1 MPHSRGLNAHAVNP
15 AHLEA
20 LQARH
25 AGLEEKIEREQSWPS
40 TSPFYIR
47 ELKKMK
53 LALKE
58 EIETL
63 RAAGSA

>member
-1 MPHSRGLNAHAVNP
+1 MPHSRGLQAHKP
-15 AHLEA
+15 AYLES

-58 EIETL
+58 EIHTL
-63 RAAGSA
+63 RSVGSA

>member
-1 MPHSRGLNAHAVNP
+1 MPHSRGLSAQNP
-15 AHLEA
+15 AYLES
-20 LQARH
+20 LQARR
-25 AGLEEKIEREQSWPS
+25 AGLEAKIEREQSWPS
-40 TSPFYIR
+40 TSSFYIR

-63 RAAGSA
+63 RGAGSA